1 MAKNYKIAKLEG
13 IDSNGNEKISLVDT
27 LEINIKAD
35 TINVKDRI
43 ETKDI
48 NSTGLISGA
57 NINASGNINGAN
69 VEASGNINGLNVEA
83 SGNINGV
90 NVEASGN
97 IKGVNVE
104 ATSSV
109 SGNVLN
115 ATENINSSKVTT
127 DNLKSK
133 SGSVIGSDN
142 LSFTAA
148 TGSEKSIDFI
158 MAEND
163 AAHIK
168 VGGGYNEGY
177 LELATKDDG
186 REPIYVRQYG
196 SSSTRTAT
204 LLDGSGNTSFPGTV
218 SAGGKTLATTESVN
232 NTNSTIADHTGNK
245 TNPHEVTKAQIGL
258 GDVDNT
264 SDEKK
269 PLSKAA
275 REAFNNVAYT
285 AIQCDIFNS
294 DDPGK
299 GVTPAAAKK
308 AVTTFGLLNT
318 GGKINGDLKI
328 TNKLSTNSFAVESDA
343 SISSLVVN
351 NNLKVNFNNVLDSNS
366 SNISLQTKLNNINQ
380 NKVDKNGNST
390 ITGNLT
396 IKGHLHPNSIG
407 VDDLANIE
415 LIGNGNLQNVVDEIN
430 TSIEEVSK
438 SASDAG
444 AKATQAISQ
453 IDYINQNKLGKNE
466 TALSAN
472 GVVDYGNLNKVIKI
486 SWADSSLSTTQ
497 YFAAYD
503 STGDHIKT
511 ISVDNTKTVLGIN
524 NKMDKDAIIFEFDS
538 NTKTLNIKTK

>member
-27 LEINIKAD
+27 LEINIKAQ
-35 TINVKDRI
+35 KI
-43 ETKDI
+43 EATESIHSANIKADE
-48 NSTGLISGA
+48 NISGPK
-57 NINASGNINGAN
+57 I
-69 VEASGNINGLNVEA
+69 
-83 SGNINGV
+83 
-90 NVEASGN
+90 
-97 IKGVNVE
+97 
-104 ATSSV
+104 
-109 SGNVLN
+109 
-115 ATENINSSKVTT
+115 TT

-168 VGGGYNEGY
+168 VGGGSNEGY

-186 REPIYVRQYG
+186 TEPIYVKQYG

-218 SAGGKTLATTESVN
+218 SAGGKNLATTESV
-232 NTNSTIADHTGNK
+232 TNHTGNK
-245 TNPHEVTKAQIGL
+245 DNPHKVTKAQIGL

-264 SDEKK
+264 SDENK
-269 PLSKAA
+269 PLSRDA

-285 AIQCDIFNS
+285 AIQCDSFNT

-308 AVTTFGLLNT
+308 AVTTFGVLKEGDST
-318 GGKINGDLKI
+318 ITGDLKI
-328 TNKLSTNSFAVESDA
+328 
-343 SISSLVVN
+343 
-351 NNLKVNFNNVLDSNS
+351 
-366 SNISLQTKLNNINQ
+366 
-380 NKVDKNGNST
+380 NGN
-390 ITGNLT
+390 
-396 IKGHLHPNSIG
+396 LHANGIG

-415 LIGNGNLQNVVDEIN
+415 LIGNGNLQDVINDIN
-430 TSIEEVSK
+430 TSIGEASE
-438 SASDAG
+438 SASNAG
-444 AKATQAISQ
+444 AKATQAIKQ
-453 IDYINQNKLGKNE
+453 IDSINQDKLDKTE
-466 TALSAN
+466 AAVKAN
-472 GVVDYGNLNKVIKI
+472 GITDYRDRNNTINIGWTGSGLE
-486 SWADSSLSTTQ
+486 TTEH
-497 YFAAYD
+497 FAAYQD
-503 STGDHIKT
+503 GQHIKD
-511 ISVDNTKTVLGIN
+511 ISVANTKTVLGIN

>member
-13 IDSNGNEKISLVDT
+13 IDSLGNEIISHVDT
-27 LEINIKAD
+27 LDININAD

-69 VEASGNINGLNVEA
+69 VGA

-90 NVEASGN
+90 NVEVSGN

-133 SGSVIGSDN
+133 SGSAIETDKLN
-142 LSFTAA
+142 LTAA
-148 TGSEKSIDFI
+148 AGTEKEIGFI

-168 VGGGYNEGY
+168 VGGGSNDGY
-177 LELATKDDG
+177 LEIAIKDNG
-186 REPIYVRQYG
+186 TEPIYVKQYYTDG
-196 SSSTRTAT
+196 TARTAT

-245 TNPHEVTKAQIGL
+245 ANPHEVTKAQIGL

-264 SDEKK
+264 SDENK

-275 REAFNNVAYT
+275 RDAFNNVAYT
-285 AIQCDIFNS
+285 AAQCDIFNT
-294 DDPGK
+294 DDSGK

-308 AVTTFGLLNT
+308 AVTTFGV
-318 GGKINGDLKI
+318 LK
-328 TNKLSTNSFAVESDA
+328 A
-343 SISSLVVN
+343 
-351 NNLKVNFNNVLDSNS
+351 
-366 SNISLQTKLNNINQ
+366 
-380 NKVDKNGNST
+380 GNST
-390 ITGNLT
+390 ITGDLT
-396 IKGHLHPNSIG
+396 IKGYLRADSIG
-407 VDDLANIE
+407 VDDLADIE
-415 LIGNGNLQNVVDEIN
+415 LIGNGNLQDVINNIN
-430 TSIEEVSK
+430 TSIGKVSK

-444 AKATQAISQ
+444 EKATQAIKQ
-453 IDYINQNKLGKNE
+453 IDSINQNKLDKTE
-466 TALSAN
+466 AAVKAN
-472 GVVDYGNLNKVIKI
+472 GVVDYNNSNKVIQI
-486 SWADSSLSTTQ
+486 S
-497 YFAAYD
+497 
-503 STGDHIKT
+503 
-511 ISVDNTKTVLGIN
+511 
-524 NKMDKDAIIFEFDS
+524 
-538 NTKTLNIKTK
+538 

>member
-13 IDSNGNEKISLVDT
+13 IDSNGNERISLVDT
-27 LEINIKAD
+27 LEINIKAQ
-35 TINVKDRI
+35 KI
-43 ETKDI
+43 EATKSIHSANIEADE
-48 NSTGLISGA
+48 NISGPK
-57 NINASGNINGAN
+57 I
-69 VEASGNINGLNVEA
+69 
-83 SGNINGV
+83 
-90 NVEASGN
+90 
-97 IKGVNVE
+97 
-104 ATSSV
+104 
-109 SGNVLN
+109 
-115 ATENINSSKVTT
+115 TT

-168 VGGGYNEGY
+168 VGGGSNEGY

-186 REPIYVRQYG
+186 TEPIYVKQYG

-218 SAGGKTLATTESVN
+218 SAGGKNLATTESV
-232 NTNSTIADHTGNK
+232 TNHTGNK
-245 TNPHEVTKAQIGL
+245 ANPHEVTKAQIGL
-258 GDVDNT
+258 GDVNNT
-264 SDEKK
+264 SDENK

-285 AIQCDIFNS
+285 AVQCDIFNS

>member
-13 IDSNGNEKISLVDT
+13 IDSNGNERISLVDT
-27 LEINIKAD
+27 LEINIKAQ
-35 TINVKDRI
+35 KI
-43 ETKDI
+43 EATKSIHSANIEADE
-48 NSTGLISGA
+48 NISGPK
-57 NINASGNINGAN
+57 I
-69 VEASGNINGLNVEA
+69 
-83 SGNINGV
+83 
-90 NVEASGN
+90 
-97 IKGVNVE
+97 
-104 ATSSV
+104 
-109 SGNVLN
+109 
-115 ATENINSSKVTT
+115 TT

-168 VGGGYNEGY
+168 VGGGSNEGY

-186 REPIYVRQYG
+186 TEPIYVKQYG

-204 LLDGSGNTSFPGTV
+204 LLDGSGNTNFPGTV
-218 SAGGKTLATTESVN
+218 SAGGKNLATTESV
-232 NTNSTIADHTGNK
+232 TNHTGNK
-245 TNPHEVTKAQIGL
+245 ANPHEVTKAQVGL

-264 SDEKK
+264 SDENK

-275 REAFNNVAYT
+275 RDAFNNVAYT
-285 AIQCDIFNS
+285 AVQCDIFNT

-308 AVTTFGLLNT
+308 AVTTFGV
-318 GGKINGDLKI
+318 LK
-328 TNKLSTNSFAVESDA
+328 A
-343 SISSLVVN
+343 
-351 NNLKVNFNNVLDSNS
+351 
-366 SNISLQTKLNNINQ
+366 
-380 NKVDKNGNST
+380 GNST

-396 IKGHLHPNSIG
+396 INGNLHARSIG

-415 LIGNGNLQNVVDEIN
+415 LIGNGNLQNVIDGIN